1 MKFILRTNVAQS
13 LENVKEGFNEDLFS
27 ELSPP
32 FPKVKIKQFD
42 GSKKGDIVS
51 LELNFLLFRQNW
63 TSKIVD
69 EGSSDMAYFFI
80 DEGTILPFGL
90 KFWRHKHTLKSLNA
104 QTQII
109 DEVEFRSWNVL
120 ASLLLFP
127 ILLSQFF
134 YRKPIY
140 KRIFGQ
146 N

>member
-51 LELNFLLFRQNW
+51 LELNFMLFRQNW
-63 TSKIVD
+63 TSRIVD
-69 EGSSDMAYFFI
+69 EGGSDMAYFFI
-80 DEGTILPFGL
+80 DEGIILPFGL

-109 DEVEFRSWNVL
+109 DEVEFRSWNGL
-120 ASLLLFP
+120 SSLLLFP

>member
-1 MKFILRTNVAQS
+1 MKFTLRTNVAQS

-27 ELSPP
+27 QLAPP
-32 FPKVKIKQFD
+32 FPKVNIKQFD

-51 LELNFLLFRQNW
+51 LELNFIIFRQNW

-69 EGSSDMAYFFI
+69 EGSSDTEYFFI
-80 DEGTILPFGL
+80 DEGTILPFGIT
-90 KFWRHKHTLKSLNA
+90 FWRHKHTLQSINEK
-104 QTQII
+104 TQII
-109 DEVEFRSWNVL
+109 DEVEFRSWNGL

>member
-13 LENVKEGFNEDLFS
+13 LEKVKEGFNEDLFFQ
-27 ELSPP
+27 LAPP
-32 FPKVKIKQFD
+32 FPKVSIKQFD

-51 LELNFLLFRQNW
+51 LELNFILFRQNW
-63 TSKIVD
+63 TSEIVD
-69 EGSSDMAYFFI
+69 EGSSDTSYFFI
-80 DEGTILPFGL
+80 DEGTILPLGL
-90 KFWRHKHTLKSLNA
+90 KFWRHRHTLQSIDRK
-104 QTQII
+104 TQII

>member
-51 LELNFLLFRQNW
+51 LELNFFLFRQNW

-80 DEGTILPFGL
+80 DEGIILPFGL
-90 KFWRHKHTLKSLNA
+90 KFWRHKHTLKSLNE

-109 DEVEFRSWNVL
+109 DEVEFRSWNGL

>member
-80 DEGTILPFGL
+80 DEGIILPFGL
-90 KFWRHKHTLKSLNA
+90 KFWRHKHTLKSLNE

-109 DEVEFRSWNVL
+109 DEVEFRSWNGL